1 MRATSSPR
9 TRTSPTRTRRSDL
22 PKSRELIGAGAV
34 KRLAAGAVDAVL
46 MFGLLVGLVAAG
58 AAVPSL
64 LLAFRLLAVA
74 LPFLLYFVIL
84 EHYYQA
90 TLGKMLFGLKV
101 VTLDGGKPDV
111 LAHVV
116 RGMSRVPEALMLM
129 IPYLVVIPLSKRK
142 QRFGDIVTETLVVR
156 ATDLEDP

>member
-1 MRATSSPR
+1 M
-9 TRTSPTRTRRSDL
+9 
-22 PKSRELIGAGAV
+22 I
-34 KRLAAGAVDAVL
+34 
-46 MFGLLVGLVAAG
+46 GLLAGLVAAG

-64 LLAFRLLAVA
+64 VLAFRLLAVA
-74 LPFLLYFVIL
+74 FPFLLYFVIL

-142 QRFGDIVTETLVVR
+142 QRFGDVVTETLVVR
-156 ATDLEDP
+156 AADLEDP